1 MTVVAVALAVM
12 GITAVT
18 VAVVSDEHAPAPP
31 PSAVGSSAPA
41 PVAAEASAVVLP
53 PSDPVTI
60 DIPAIG
66 VQSTLQ
72 YLGVD
77 KDGALEVPAPGPR
90 YDDAAWYKYS
100 PTPGAVGP
108 AVISGHVDSARG
120 GPSVFFRLG
129 DLRPGDKVMV
139 SRADGLVA
147 EFRVDGVQVHPK
159 DEFPT
164 EAVYGDTDHAALRLV
179 TCGGPFDRAT
189 RHYVDNVIVFGT
201 LVGSHQAS
209 SARPSTALPD

>member
-1 MTVVAVALAVM
+1 MTVAAVALAVM
-12 GITAVT
+12 GVTAVAM
-18 VAVVSDEHAPAPP
+18 AVVSDEHAPAPP
-31 PSAVGSSAPA
+31 PSAGGSSAPTSV
-41 PVAAEASAVVLP
+41 PAEASALVLP

-77 KDGALEVPAPGPR
+77 KEGALEVPAPGPR

-100 PTPGAVGP
+100 PTPGAIGP
-108 AVISGHVDSARG
+108 AVISGHVDSDKD

-139 SRADGLVA
+139 SRADGLIA
-147 EFRVDGVQVHPK
+147 EFRVDGLQLYPK

-164 EAVYGDTDHAALRLV
+164 EAVYGDSDHAALRLV
-179 TCGGPFDRAT
+179 TCGGPFDKAT
-189 RHYVDNVIVFGT
+189 GHYVDNVVVFAT

-209 SARPSTALPD
+209 SALPK